1 MVRELIEVE
10 ASGDGWLVRG
20 EGAALSCATKLQAIE
35 QAHTLASRRYVE
47 TGRPTAVRV
56 PVVGGMAVI
65 VGACG

>member
-10 ASGDGWLVRG
+10 ASGEGWMVKG
-20 EGAALSCATKLQAIE
+20 EDAASSCATKLQAIE
-35 QAHTLASRRYVE
+35 QAHTLATRRYVE

-56 PVVGGMAVI
+56 PVTGGAAVI